1 MGRTARDIMN
11 EDVVSARDDMT
22 IRQLILLLKSN
33 RITGVPV
40 LDKAGLLVGVVS
52 ESDILLRDAAFGDVV
67 AMDSD
72 FHTHMAGDTSGD
84 LDGLDLDDFGET
96 RIRDI
101 MSKTVITAEWD
112 TPIAELAAIMVTNRI
127 HRVIILQAAALK
139 AIVST
144 MDILKAVMEGK
155 IS

>member
-22 IRQLILLLKSN
+22 IRQLIFLLKSN

-52 ESDILLRDAAFGDVV
+52 ESDILLRDTAFGDAV

-72 FHTHMAGDTSGD
+72 FHTHLAADTSGD
-84 LDGLDLDDFGET
+84 LDGLDLAELGEAHV
-96 RIRDI
+96 RDI
-101 MSKTVITAEWD
+101 MSKTAITAESD
-112 TPIAELAAIMVTNRI
+112 TPIASLAEIMVTHRI
-127 HRVIILQAAALK
+127 HRVIIVQGSALRG
-139 AIVST
+139 IVST
-144 MDILKAVMEGK
+144 MDILRAVKDGK

>member
-22 IRQLILLLKSN
+22 IRQLIFLLKSN
-33 RITGVPV
+33 LITGVPV

-52 ESDILLRDAAFGDVV
+52 ESDTAFGDAV

-72 FHTHMAGDTSGD
+72 FHTHLAADTSGD
-84 LDGLDLDDFGET
+84 LDGLDLAELGEAHV
-96 RIRDI
+96 RDI
-101 MSKTVITAEWD
+101 MSKTAITAESD
-112 TPIAELAAIMVTNRI
+112 TPIASLAEIMVTHRI
-127 HRVIILQAAALK
+127 HRVIIVQGSALRG
-139 AIVST
+139 IVST
-144 MDILKAVMEGK
+144 MDILRAVKDGE

>member
-22 IRQLILLLKSN
+22 IQQLILLLKSN

-40 LDKAGLLVGVVS
+40 LDETGALVGVVS
-52 ESDILLRDAAFGDVV
+52 ESDILLRDAAFGDAVG
-67 AMDSD
+67 MDSD
-72 FHTHMAGDTSGD
+72 FHTHLAADASDD
-84 LDGLDLDDFGET
+84 LDGLDLGDAL
-96 RIRDI
+96 IRDI
-101 MSKTVITAEWD
+101 MSKTAITAESD
-112 TPIAELAAIMVTNRI
+112 APIAELAEIMVTNRI
-127 HRVIILQAAALK
+127 HRVIIVRGGILEG
-139 AIVST
+139 IVST